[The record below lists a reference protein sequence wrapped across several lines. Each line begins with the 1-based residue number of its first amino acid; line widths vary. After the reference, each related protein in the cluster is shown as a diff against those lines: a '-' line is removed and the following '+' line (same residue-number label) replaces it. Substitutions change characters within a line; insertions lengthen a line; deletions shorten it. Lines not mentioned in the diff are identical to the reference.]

1 MKGAESEIYSDMAIC
16 ALEEPLEFT
25 VMKEIISR
33 NMTVATA
40 ESCTGGM
47 VSARLINYPGASDAF
62 VNGMVTYTNESKHRL
77 LGVSNDTLD
86 KYGAVSPQTAEE
98 MCIGV
103 AKVSGTDIGLSTTGI
118 AGPGGGSAEKPVGLV
133 YIGAAVKG
141 TATVKKLLLKGSRQ
155 EIRTASAKAVIEL
168 LGQVLKNLED

>member
-62 VNGMVTYTNESKHRL
+62 VNGMVTY
-77 LGVSNDTLD
+77 
-86 KYGAVSPQTAEE
+86 
-98 MCIGV
+98 M
-103 AKVSGTDIGLSTTGI
+103 KVSTGFW
-118 AGPGGGSAEKPVGLV
+118 E
-133 YIGAAVKG
+133 
-141 TATVKKLLLKGSRQ
+141 
-155 EIRTASAKAVIEL
+155 
-168 LGQVLKNLED
+168 